1 MLARRERKPAQ
12 RQTRRGC
19 LMSLGARRA
28 AATVPT
34 RRDREACPFTHVH
47 SRVRK
52 VHCFFEDAAP
62 SISATPCTL
71 PPLLK
76 LEGDDDRARLG
87 SRARSGG
94 ADGARSPGL
103 WKHAGRKPQ
112 PQSFLKRSGG
122 RHRAP
127 PPQRSLARRLRQS
140 SAARGQKSTGCGAQ
154 STSGDRG
161 GPRHGGCSRT
171 GSACSP
177 QCGRSSGRRAQAP
190 GAQTA
195 RPGRA
200 SWCGCRRSH
209 AF

>member
-19 LMSLGARRA
+19 LMTVMSRSEGARRA
-28 AATVPT
+28 AASTDPARPRGVSV
-34 RRDREACPFTHVH
+34 THVH

-171 GSACSP
+171 GSACT
-177 QCGRSSGRRAQAP
+177 RRCWH
-190 GAQTA
+190 
-195 RPGRA
+195 A
-200 SWCGCRRSH
+200 S
-209 AF
+209 